1 MSSDIGFIILRNVDT
16 IDRNKYWIR
25 CYNCIRKFYPENK
38 ILIID
43 DNSKSKLIRKKKLYN
58 TIIIKSKYPK
68 RGELLPYF
76 YYLKNKLFDKAII
89 LHDSVFI
96 NKKLNLKF
104 KKYKFLWEFEHTW
117 DQIKDE
123 TKMIK
128 KFNNKKLYNFYKN
141 KKLWKGCFG
150 CICMIEYDYLKFINN
165 KYKISKLLNLVL
177 TRYNRGSFE
186 RVLACL
192 LQMHHK
198 KKTLFGNIHKY
209 CPWGLKFKDIK
220 KYSNLPVTKIWKD
233 SLYSNY

>member
-1 MSSDIGFIILRNVDT
+1 MSSDIGFIILRNVYT
-16 IDRNKYWIR
+16 IDRNKYWIK

-104 KKYKFLWEFEHTW
+104 KKYKFLWEF
-117 DQIKDE
+117 
-123 TKMIK
+123 
-128 KFNNKKLYNFYKN
+128 
-141 KKLWKGCFG
+141 
-150 CICMIEYDYLKFINN
+150 
-165 KYKISKLLNLVL
+165 
-177 TRYNRGSFE
+177 
-186 RVLACL
+186 
-192 LQMHHK
+192 
-198 KKTLFGNIHKY
+198 
-209 CPWGLKFKDIK
+209 
-220 KYSNLPVTKIWKD
+220 
-233 SLYSNY
+233 

>member
-1 MSSDIGFIILRNVDT
+1 MSSDIGFIILRNVYT
-16 IDRNKYWIR
+16 IDRNKYWIK

-150 CICMIEYDYLKFINN
+150 CMCMIEYDYLKFINN

-177 TRYNRGSFE
+177 TRYNRGSLE
-186 RVLACL
+186 RVVACL
-192 LQMHHK
+192 LQMHYK
-198 KKTLFGNIHKY
+198 NKTLFGNIHKY

-220 KYSNLPVTKIWKD
+220 KYINLPVTKIWKD

>member
-150 CICMIEYDYLKFINN
+150 CMCMIEYDYLKFINN

-177 TRYNRGSFE
+177 TRYNRGSLE
-186 RVLACL
+186 RVVACL
-192 LQMHHK
+192 LQMHYK
-198 KKTLFGNIHKY
+198 NKTLFGNIHKY
-209 CPWGLKFKDIK
+209 CPWGLKFKSGKLKKLSSFSSIK
-220 KYSNLPVTKIWKD
+220 S
-233 SLYSNY
+233 